1 MVEDTV
7 SALDML
13 ADFKIQAR
21 PTATPPPPAP
31 CHVCLFFDSMEGFVL
46 FCFA

>member
-13 ADFKIQAR
+13 ADFKIQVSLS
-21 PTATPPPPAP
+21 ATPSRLLPFL
-31 CHVCLFFDSMEGFVL
+31 CLGFVDGFL
-46 FCFA
+46 FVN